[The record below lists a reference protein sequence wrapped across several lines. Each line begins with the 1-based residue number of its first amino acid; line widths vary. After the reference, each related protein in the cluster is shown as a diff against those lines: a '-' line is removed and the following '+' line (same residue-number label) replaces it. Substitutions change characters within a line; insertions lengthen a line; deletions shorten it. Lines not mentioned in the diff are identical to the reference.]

1 MELRL
6 DARRSSVA
14 EARRWV
20 VERARE
26 ESLDDRAT
34 QVVEL
39 LTSELVTNA
48 MRHGPADGDV
58 VVSAARLDGHFT
70 VAVRDGSQD
79 PPAVRDTPPEV
90 PGGQGLRL
98 VDRLATSWGVD
109 PGAPGK
115 VVWFRLRV

>member
-14 EARRWV
+14 QARRWV

-39 LTSELVTNA
+39 LTSELVANA
-48 MRHGPADGDV
+48 MMHGPPDGDI
-58 VVSAARLDGHFT
+58 VVSTARLDGHFT
-70 VAVRDGSQD
+70 VAVHDGS
-79 PPAVRDTPPEV
+79 PEAPVVRDTPPEV

-109 PGAPGK
+109 AGGPGK